1 MLVLDVLRAVGLV
14 ASFGVWR
21 RWTRVDTE
29 SRSDTDEAV
38 DVPDLLSR
46 RHFLERS
53 ALVAGSAAVL
63 GIASEVPGL
72 VEAAASHAAEEAY
85 TPVALTSAEMT
96 TLKAVLSRLIPKDK
110 LGPGAVEAHVHIY
123 IDQQL
128 AGYYKDLLPTYQK
141 YLPMFETAASSMG
154 AAPFAKLSHSQQD
167 ALLKQFEAGQPPG
180 TTSPDTSLTGL
191 FQLLLEHTREG
202 MFADPMYGGN
212 YKFAG
217 WDLIGYPGIRL
228 AWTAQQQA
236 VGTKVKP
243 AHKSAKAFGGKPYNG
258 PTT

>member
-1 MLVLDVLRAVGLV
+1 MDA
-14 ASFGVWR
+14 
-21 RWTRVDTE
+21 E
-29 SRSDTDEAV
+29 SRSETEEAV

-63 GIASEVPGL
+63 GMASEVPGL
-72 VEAAASHAAEEAY
+72 VEAAASHVTEEVYA
-85 TPVALTSAEMT
+85 PVALTSTEMT
-96 TLKAVLSRLIPKDK
+96 TLKAVLRRLIPKDK
-110 LGPGAVEAHVHIY
+110 LGPGAVEARVHTY
-123 IDQQL
+123 IDKQL
-128 AGYYKDLLPTYQK
+128 AGYNKDLLPVYQK
-141 YLPMFETAASSMG
+141 YLPMFDTAASSMG
-154 AAPFAKLSHSQQD
+154 AASFAKLSPSRQD

-180 TTSPDTSLTGL
+180 TTSPDSSLAGL

-228 AWTAQQQA
+228 AVTTEQQA
-236 VGTKVKP
+236 VGSNVKP
-243 AHKSAKAFGGKPYNG
+243 THTSAKAFGGKPYDG
-258 PTT
+258 SAS